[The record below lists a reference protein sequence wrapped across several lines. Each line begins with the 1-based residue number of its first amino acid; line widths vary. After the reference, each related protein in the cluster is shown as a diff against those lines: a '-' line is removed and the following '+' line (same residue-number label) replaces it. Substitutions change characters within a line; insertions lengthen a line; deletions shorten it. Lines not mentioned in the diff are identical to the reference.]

1 MSSVWDSK
9 AAHAVSVPPL
19 LQRAGNTHFSC
30 CIDRAKSGRGAADGL
45 KSTYCKVSLE
55 GFGAPVVVVATDLTV
70 VVDVQP
76 VELIEPVRD
85 RLEGIKES
93 V

>member
-1 MSSVWDSK
+1 M
-9 AAHAVSVPPL
+9 
-19 LQRAGNTHFSC
+19 
-30 CIDRAKSGRGAADGL
+30 
-45 KSTYCKVSLE
+45 SLE

-76 VELIEPVRD
+76 VELIEPVWD
-85 RLEGIKES
+85 RLEEIEQS

>member
-1 MSSVWDSK
+1 MGFQGS
-9 AAHAVSVPPL
+9 ACRE
-19 LQRAGNTHFSC
+19 RASTPAESTEHTHFSC
-30 CIDRAKSGRGAADGL
+30 CIDRAKSVKRSSGWRHGL

-76 VELIEPVRD
+76 VELIEPVWD
-85 RLEGIKES
+85 RLEEIEQS